1 MGWEGKMA
9 EKTTLND
16 GLSRIKQELE
26 MLENVSFDVLII
38 VLRAYEI
45 GYTDGILHTRRD
57 GE

>member
-1 MGWEGKMA
+1 MA

-16 GLSRIKQELE
+16 GLGRLKQELE

-38 VLRAYEI
+38 VLRAYEV
-45 GYTDGILHTRRD
+45 GYTDGILHTRRE